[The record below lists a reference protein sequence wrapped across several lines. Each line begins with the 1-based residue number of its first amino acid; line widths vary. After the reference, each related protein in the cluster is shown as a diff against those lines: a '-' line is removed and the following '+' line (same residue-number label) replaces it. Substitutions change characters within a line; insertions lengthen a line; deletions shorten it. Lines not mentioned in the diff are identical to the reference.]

1 MDTLKRLFILSAL
14 MAAAVGCSP
23 ANADRN
29 NPSASNTE
37 ITSSIPTDTPAADL
51 DTLSTTN
58 TELTSPYP
66 TFTQTAPATSTP
78 VPSRDISTS
87 SKRLVGHWGKHV
99 DGEIDRSE
107 QCFFGDLN
115 AEGIGEYYEVSQGDY
130 FEGTYSIL
138 SEDLDT
144 AEVIF
149 VIKSV
154 PNEIVIPLKVS
165 EDGLFF
171 YVSNSEA
178 SAEYQYMDSIT
189 KPEDLSPIIKKY
201 KYE

>member
-23 ANADRN
+23 PHAHRN
-29 NPSASNTE
+29 NSSASNTE
-37 ITSSIPTDTPAADL
+37 LTSSITTDTPAADL
-51 DTLSTTN
+51 DTPSTTN

-99 DGEIDRSE
+99 DGEIDKAE

-115 AEGIGEYYEVSQGDY
+115 AEGIGEYYEVSADNF
-130 FEGTYSIL
+130 FEGTYRIR
-138 SEDLDT
+138 SEDLDSV
-144 AEVIF
+144 EVVF
-149 VIKSV
+149 LIKSD

-171 YVSNSEA
+171 SARNDED
-178 SAEYQYMDSIT
+178 SAEYQYMDSKT
-189 KPEDLSPIIKKY
+189 KPDILSPIVKKY